1 MFETLREICE
11 DDELQYQM
19 VRDLISVETKYTSMA
34 KRSGLFEELEK
45 SIKRSFY
52 GDKADAMEYA
62 ETVQQL
68 RMDLTGSDED
78 SESQITVSVRSNV
91 KP

>member
-1 MFETLREICE
+1 
-11 DDELQYQM
+11 
-19 VRDLISVETKYTSMA
+19 MA

-62 ETVQQL
+62 ESVQQL
-68 RMDLTGSDED
+68 RMDLTGIEED
-78 SESQITVSVRSNV
+78 AESQITVSVRSNV
-91 KP
+91 KS